1 MDFQKTFD
9 KVAHNRLVNKVIAH
23 GIKGTLATWLQN
35 WLSDRKQSLDIFQAG
50 SRFVVEFP
58 GISSTFSDS
67 SDYGTFPASGSSRR
81 PFRCSH
87 CWMGFRQSS
96 QLTIHQRIHTGER
109 PFTCSDCGKGFTQLT
124 YLMTHQRIHTG
135 KRQFTCSMYGKGFTQ
150 SSTLLRHQQVDK

>member
-50 SRFVVEFP
+50 S
-58 GISSTFSDS
+58 
-67 SDYGTFPASGSSRR
+67 R